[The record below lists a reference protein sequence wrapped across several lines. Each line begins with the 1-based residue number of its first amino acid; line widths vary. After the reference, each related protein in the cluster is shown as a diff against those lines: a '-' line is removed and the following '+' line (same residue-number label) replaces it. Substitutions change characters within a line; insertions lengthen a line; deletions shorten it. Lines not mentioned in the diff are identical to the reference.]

1 MRKNYIAP
9 QCECNQF
16 GSVLMQDVINIIH
29 HSGGTNSNGSSG
41 FSDEEL
47 IW

>member
-9 QCECNQF
+9 HCECNQF
-16 GSVLMQDVINIIH
+16 GSVLMQDVINIVH
-29 HSGGTNSNGSSG
+29 HSGGPSNGQGG
-41 FSDEEL
+41 FSEEEL